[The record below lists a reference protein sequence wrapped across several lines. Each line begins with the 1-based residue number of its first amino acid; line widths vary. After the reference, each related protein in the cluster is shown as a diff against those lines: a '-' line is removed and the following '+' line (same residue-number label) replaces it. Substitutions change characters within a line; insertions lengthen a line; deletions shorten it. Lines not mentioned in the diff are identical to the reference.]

1 MNFRNVL
8 WTYAPKKDGTCDI
21 KIYFSDNSKK
31 RYVSTGIKILP
42 EYWDDKRH
50 QVKSIHP
57 LAKRYNAKI
66 TRLRLDIE
74 RHFLDGHSWDTLFK
88 KECHSSIT
96 EFLEQIIKEGE
107 AGTLP
112 ITSGTLKNYR
122 SSLTRLRGY
131 ETFHGKPAPSMQAM
145 DMAFYHAFVGYLAS
159 EGNCQLPGINKH
171 IKIIKRLMNMGLE
184 RGIHQNTI
192 HQQKGFSRPRSKKS
206 DKIFL
211 NEQDIAVLENAD
223 LFQQPHLQR
232 ELDRWLIA
240 YYFMLR
246 FSDLQAIG
254 PENIQEMNGRS
265 FLQYRSIKTNNQA
278 MVPVRSKAAEL
289 LQKYNFNFGWGTNQQ
304 ANRQVKMALAAAGL
318 NDMVEQDG
326 SLLPKSSLVTMHT
339 ARRSGATNL
348 YLSGQFS
355 LKTIADLGGWE
366 DVKTLQVY
374 LRCSNLDSAKLAA
387 NSSYFD

>member
-74 RHFLDGHSWDTLFK
+74 RHFLDGQSWDTLFK

-122 SSLTRLRGY
+122 SSLTRLQGY

-171 IKIIKRLMNMGLE
+171 IKIIKRLMNMGARTWAPPE
-184 RGIHQNTI
+184 HYPPA
-192 HQQKGFSRPRSKKS
+192 KG
-206 DKIFL
+206 L
-211 NEQDIAVLENAD
+211 
-223 LFQQPHLQR
+223 
-232 ELDRWLIA
+232 
-240 YYFMLR
+240 
-246 FSDLQAIG
+246 
-254 PENIQEMNGRS
+254 
-265 FLQYRSIKTNNQA
+265 
-278 MVPVRSKAAEL
+278 
-289 LQKYNFNFGWGTNQQ
+289 
-304 ANRQVKMALAAAGL
+304 
-318 NDMVEQDG
+318 
-326 SLLPKSSLVTMHT
+326 
-339 ARRSGATNL
+339 
-348 YLSGQFS
+348 
-355 LKTIADLGGWE
+355 
-366 DVKTLQVY
+366 
-374 LRCSNLDSAKLAA
+374 
-387 NSSYFD
+387 